1 VVLIGDFF
9 QLPPV
14 ANKPLYTRNS
24 RHLSDDEL
32 VGSSAYRAFT
42 RSVFLS
48 VVERQR
54 GADQAAFRIALEE
67 LRKAQV
73 SSASFELL
81 SRRVAAVLS
90 DQETALFKD
99 AYAFTLP
106 ERRYGSTIT
115 II

>member
-14 ANKPLYTRNS
+14 ANKPLYTQDS

-32 VGSSAYRAFT
+32 VGFSAYRAFT

-54 GADQAAFRIALEE
+54 GADQAAFRTALEE
-67 LRKAQV
+67 HRKA
-73 SSASFELL
+73 
-81 SRRVAAVLS
+81 
-90 DQETALFKD
+90 
-99 AYAFTLP
+99 
-106 ERRYGSTIT
+106 
-115 II
+115 